1 MARRLHAGSVIPEF
15 RYDTPYRPQ
24 QSFYELLEGEK
35 PVFFVFLRN
44 FGHPIARNYIMRYI
58 ETAEELRSARLACV
72 VRTRPHVIA
81 NAIPEGAMP
90 YQLICDAEG
99 VLYRF
104 FAVPEESSK
113 LKSYSLEALKIL
125 KAAKRQGFSSA
136 KNEPQQLPLTLLV
149 APKGRVLFAHYGSS
163 LTDLPADCEA
173 MQRVAAELLP
183 GIRPDWLAAAALRPR
198 APAAAEA
205 VEVAVELPGAEPAAA
220 AQGGSPQDLP
230 AAGGETDFFAVFE
243 PADAAG
249 ETQFYAPPE
258 AGDFDEPQA
267 GLGQAPAGE
276 EEVWEAL
283 LDLPEEPEAPQRPA
297 APGEDPLAALPEGR
311 KPGGKGVDL
320 AALGFGPGN

>member
-15 RYDTPYRPQ
+15 HYDTPYRPQ

-44 FGHPIARNYIMRYI
+44 FGHPITRNYIMRYI
-58 ETAEELRSARLACV
+58 ETADELRSARLACV

-104 FAVPEESSK
+104 FAVPEETSK

-125 KAAKRQGFSSA
+125 KAARRQGFSSA

-149 APKGRVLFAHYGSS
+149 GPGGRVLFAHYGSS

-173 MQRVAAELLP
+173 MQKVAQELLP
-183 GIRPDWLAAAALRPR
+183 AIRPDWLAAGAGARL
-198 APAAAEA
+198 PAAPRPLEPAEI
-205 VEVAVELPGAEPAAA
+205 AVELGGERQTTATGGEADFFTEFEAGAAA
-220 AQGGSPQDLP
+220 PEEA
-230 AAGGETDFFAVFE
+230 FC
-243 PADAAG
+243 
-249 ETQFYAPPE
+249 APLQ

-267 GLGQAPAGE
+267 AAGGTPAQTEG
-276 EEVWEAL
+276 WEAL
-283 LDLPEEPEAPQRPA
+283 LDLPEPPPEN
-297 APGEDPLAALPEGR
+297 DPLAALLGE
-311 KPGGKGVDL
+311 KEQGGKAVDL